1 MRENELNETAKC
13 LQSETKVNLDYI
25 EDRNDFKLKVT
36 TGKWDQVLEDLSQ
49 LNLSLNTLSEV
60 HEQVNVLNAFLLIFT
75 SYLDIQ

>member
-1 MRENELNETAKC
+1 MRENQLNETAKC

-25 EDRNDFKLKVT
+25 EDRVDFKSKVI

-60 HEQVNVLNAFLLIFT
+60 HEQVNICFKCVLVNI
-75 SYLDIQ
+75 YLFRI